1 MIVMGMVVIIT
12 SKDYRVRPVTPMC
25 VPMPMA
31 AMAVAMSRATS
42 KRKTLKV
49 NCLEFRFMESLHNTA
64 SLRNLNFCAHSARLL
79 RKLNHV
85 LLLILSNDT
94 VL

>member
-42 KRKTLKV
+42 KTKTLHYQI
-49 NCLEFRFMESLHNTA
+49 LEIFISDFNNDYMDQIL
-64 SLRNLNFCAHSARLL
+64 LN
-79 RKLNHV
+79 V
-85 LLLILSNDT
+85 D
-94 VL
+94 

>member
-12 SKDYRVRPVTPMC
+12 SKDYWVRPMTPMC

-42 KRKTLKV
+42 KRKTLHYQI
-49 NCLEFRFMESLHNTA
+49 LEIFISDFINDYMDQIL
-64 SLRNLNFCAHSARLL
+64 LN
-79 RKLNHV
+79 V
-85 LLLILSNDT
+85 D
-94 VL
+94 